1 MKIKRGK
8 EGKIKKLRNRVPT
21 VVLSGSDFF
30 FCKWDIYVIGCID
43 FGPVCLY
50 QTDVLFSLSNASM
63 EKRFVTFS
71 HNLCHE
77 KSDLIK
83 ILTQFPDFFYDS
95 IFFIFILLHFIS
107 NLDIDIDA
115 F

>member
-21 VVLSGSDFF
+21 VVLSGSDFFF

-83 ILTQFPDFFYDS
+83 ILT
-95 IFFIFILLHFIS
+95 
-107 NLDIDIDA
+107 
-115 F
+115 

>member
-1 MKIKRGK
+1 MSFLTSIKNRKNENKKRERRKNK
-8 EGKIKKLRNRVPT
+8 EIEKPSSNSSAIWFR
-21 VVLSGSDFF
+21 FF

-83 ILTQFPDFFYDS
+83 ILT
-95 IFFIFILLHFIS
+95 
-107 NLDIDIDA
+107 
-115 F
+115 

>member
-8 EGKIKKLRNRVPT
+8 EIEKPSSNSSAIWFRF
-21 VVLSGSDFF
+21 FF

-83 ILTQFPDFFYDS
+83 ILT
-95 IFFIFILLHFIS
+95 
-107 NLDIDIDA
+107 
-115 F
+115 